1 MEQWENEY
9 GKRAE
14 LQAARH
20 EEKLRYKSNPTQ
32 MKKTTIIVTRID
44 FSI

>member
-14 LQAARH
+14 LQAAETRTKAEIQIKPNTN
-20 EEKLRYKSNPTQ
+20 EENNNH
-32 MKKTTIIVTRID
+32 
-44 FSI
+44 